1 MAVVINK
8 AMIINMAVG
17 VICQAIPPILLPT
30 TRGKYVFSSSNCFV
44 TTAGR
49 F

>member
-17 VICQAIPPILLPT
+17 TV
-30 TRGKYVFSSSNCFV
+30 SNNSAE
-44 TTAGR
+44 TQSR
-49 F
+49 R